1 MNYHDLVYAIESRQS
16 VLCVGLDS
24 DVSKL
29 PNNLAANPASL
40 VDFNKAIIDATADYA
55 VAYKPNFAFYEAYGV
70 EGLKALEA
78 TIDYMRTNH
87 PGHLTIADAKRGDI
101 GNTAAQYANG
111 ILRGMGFDA
120 ITVAPYMGRDSVEP
134 FLLPDKWAVVL
145 ALTSN
150 GGAEDFQQLR
160 TADGRPFYAHVL
172 ERVSQW
178 IPTEQRM
185 FVVGATRPEGLA
197 HVRTLAEDS
206 YFLVPGVGAQGGS
219 VPEVLGAAGWK
230 NRPGVGVLI
239 NASRSIQYASSGP
252 DFAEAAGREA
262 AALQAQ
268 MAHWMQSERAWTDA
282 EASSDTLHIKLD

>member
-1 MNYHDLVYAIESRQS
+1 
-16 VLCVGLDS
+16 
-24 DVSKL
+24 
-29 PNNLAANPASL
+29 
-40 VDFNKAIIDATADYA
+40 
-55 VAYKPNFAFYEAYGV
+55 
-70 EGLKALEA
+70 LEE
-78 TIDYMRTNH
+78 TIGYLRNQY

-101 GNTAAQYANG
+101 GNTASQYAKG
-111 ILRGMGFDA
+111 LLQELGFDA

-150 GGAEDFQQLR
+150 GGADDFQQQR
-160 TADGRPFYAHVL
+160 MADGRPLYAHVL

-197 HVRTLAEDS
+197 HVRTLAEDT

-239 NASRSIQYASSGP
+239 NASRSIQYASNGP
-252 DFAEAAGREA
+252 DFAAAAAREA
-262 AALQAQ
+262 SALQTQ
-268 MAHWMQSERAWTDA
+268 MAHWMQTERAWTDA
-282 EASSDTLHIKLD
+282 EASADPLDVA

>member
-1 MNYHDLVYAIESRQS
+1 
-16 VLCVGLDS
+16 
-24 DVSKL
+24 
-29 PNNLAANPASL
+29 
-40 VDFNKAIIDATADYA
+40 
-55 VAYKPNFAFYEAYGV
+55 
-70 EGLKALEA
+70 
-78 TIDYMRTNH
+78 
-87 PGHLTIADAKRGDI
+87 
-101 GNTAAQYANG
+101 
-111 ILRGMGFDA
+111 
-120 ITVAPYMGRDSVEP
+120 MGRDSVEP

-150 GGAEDFQQLR
+150 GGADDFQQQR
-160 TADGRPFYAHVL
+160 MADGRPLYAHVL

-197 HVRTLAEDS
+197 HVRTLAEDT

-239 NASRSIQYASSGP
+239 NASRSIQYASNGS
-252 DFAEAAGREA
+252 DFAAAAGCEA

-268 MAHWMQSERAWTDA
+268 MAHWMQTERAWTDA
-282 EASSDTLHIKLD
+282 EASADAAPLDLE